1 MTTLLPGK
9 KILKFTGILA
19 GILLVLL
26 AGFHSWVNYN
36 AKQIVQDLVESRSN
50 GRLKMKIEKF
60 RFSWFSRK
68 VELQN
73 AVIYSTD
80 SVNAVTAYRFH
91 VRHIKLSVQ
100 EILPILFE
108 KKLLIDS
115 LNLDQPEIVVTRQ
128 RPLPAKDQDHKKE
141 VSIPEELGKIYKSIQ
156 EALQAL
162 RVNRFQ
168 IEGARFT
175 LLNKIQP
182 GQGPLTISNIHFHID
197 NLSVDTSALS
207 GKEKLFF
214 SDNLVLSSR
223 QQDILFPDGR
233 HRLAFSHF
241 RINLKEKRVEFDSC
255 TIAAEQKEGAR
266 SSFRVFV
273 DTLRLAHIDFDTLY
287 RSEVIKADSVYC
299 LNPRFDLE
307 VENAKKKPGEKKK
320 SPRLEEIVQ
329 QLTGDLLLGFVLVNN
344 ADFHIN
350 TNIDGRQAS
359 FHFTRNTFKLQGLRV
374 ARLSPRPLTV
384 KSVALAIRNY
394 ENFIRDSTYKLN
406 FDSILIKEDRVILD
420 RFVFHKQ
427 SGGRIINRFSIPRL
441 ELSGLSWDDLVFN
454 QQLKA
459 RHATLYRPVINYN
472 ADQLSA
478 KSNGKKSIFT
488 TLGEIGQLIRLDKM
502 DIIKGYINISLKN
515 NNSVSLED
523 ASMTLRTQ
531 TLFQAR
537 ETKAIEHAVEYL
549 DFASGTIRAGNL
561 DIRLNEV
568 KYSGSRK
575 GSLMAKKL
583 QVTDQEHRM
592 DIRAENAAVD
602 DVLTDEE
609 TGDITATGVR
619 WDKAWVQLQLPERDR
634 PASPRK
640 PVVELKYTEGANTSL
655 SLTAGGKTIR
665 TFIRHLSAD
674 EFLAEPGNPL
684 RLKNPVISGEDLEI
698 TDSTSTV
705 HIKKYNVADGQPSTL
720 HQLHYKN
727 NKDGNK
733 TEILVP
739 ELAGSPD
746 INAILRGKYR
756 AGNLVLERPFL
767 SALLT
772 SSAKKWVLPETEIG
786 QLLIRQPD
794 IRFSQQN
801 EQGTLHI
808 NWNGSVEEDNL
819 VRIKDLRIKEEEN
832 GRIITAGKLDFN
844 LDHFT
849 FTSPKGKHYDAGG
862 GEIAAELKDLVFRP
876 AGDEPADWSTSIVA
890 FSARDFIMDS
900 IGKKQG
906 TLRIEQAGLRE
917 LDIRKETFTDP
928 YKLVAG
934 NNRIIL
940 EGFTGDYRNGVTQLR
955 WKNAGYSQLTNMF
968 SLDSFSNTPTVSR
981 DSFMARQ
988 KFRKD
993 YISTGSGPLQ
1003 IGPVD
1008 KNSFT
1013 RDSVFR
1019 IGKVTIEGAWFT
1031 DYKDKRLP
1039 FAAGAIKPLPVDM
1052 LRKIPFPISADTIQ
1066 FNQARAGYTELS
1078 DKTNAAGTVPVTRLD
1093 ITLLNVKNH
1102 GRRPA
1107 DSLTI
1112 RATGYVMD
1120 SLWVQ
1125 LRVKQSYTD
1134 SLGGFRMSL
1143 KAKPGDITV
1152 LNPALVPLTSLKLL
1166 SGKFDTLSMRVLGRE
1181 YLALGEMKMKYE
1193 NLKIRFLKTGRDEK
1207 QVFFTRLTSFAINSF
1222 VIRDQNKTRT
1232 GSVFFI
1238 RQRDRS
1244 AINYLL
1250 RIALSGMSSS
1260 VGVKNNKK
1268 MIRRYRHELQE
1279 KSLPPVG
1286 FE

>member
-1 MTTLLPGK
+1 MTTLFPGK
-9 KILKFTGILA
+9 KILKFTGILT
-19 GILLVLL
+19 GILLVLF
-26 AGFHSWVNYN
+26 AGFHSWINYN
-36 AKQIVQDLVESRSN
+36 AKQIVQDLVESRSK

-73 AVIYSTD
+73 AVIYSAD
-80 SVNAVTAYRFH
+80 SVNAITAYRFQ

-100 EILPILFE
+100 EILPILFD

-115 LNLDQPEIVVTRQ
+115 LNLDQPEIVVTRLK
-128 RPLPAKDQDHKKE
+128 PLPEKDSKKE
-141 VSIPEELGKIYKSIQ
+141 VSIPGELGKIYTSIQ

-162 RVNRFQ
+162 KVNRFQ

-175 LLNKIQP
+175 LINKVQP
-182 GQGPLTISNIHFHID
+182 GQLPLTISNIHFHID
-197 NLSVDTSALS
+197 KLSVDKSNLN

-214 SDNLVLSSR
+214 TDNLVLSSR

-233 HRLAFSHF
+233 HRLSFSHF
-241 RINLKEKRVEFDSC
+241 RINLKEKQVEFDSC

-266 SSFRVFV
+266 SRFRVFV
-273 DTLRLAHIDFDTLY
+273 DTLRLSRIDFDTLY

-299 LNPRFDLE
+299 ANPRFDLE
-307 VENAKKKPGEKKK
+307 VENIKRKPGEKKG
-320 SPRLEEIVQ
+320 PRLEEIVQ
-329 QLTGDLLLGFVLVNN
+329 QLTGDLLLGFVVVNN

-350 TNIDGRQAS
+350 TNTDGRLAS
-359 FHFTRNTFKLQGLRV
+359 YNFTRNTFELQGLLV
-374 ARLSPRPLTV
+374 ARQSPRPLTV
-384 KSVALAIRNY
+384 KRVALAIRNF

-420 RFVFHKQ
+420 RFTFHSL
-427 SGGRIINRFSIPRL
+427 SGGRIINRFSIPRF

-459 RHATLYRPVINYN
+459 RHATLFHPIINYN
-472 ADQLSA
+472 ADQLPA
-478 KSNGKKSIFT
+478 KPNGKKSIFT

-502 DIIKGYINISLKN
+502 QIVKGHIGIGLKN

-523 ASMTLRTQ
+523 ASMTIQTK
-531 TLFQAR
+531 TLFEAR
-537 ETKAIEHAVEYL
+537 KAKAIEHAVERL
-549 DFASGTIRAGNL
+549 DFASGRIRAGHL
-561 DIRLNEV
+561 LIRLDEV
-568 KYSGSRK
+568 RYAGRPG
-575 GSLMAKKL
+575 GSLLAKKV
-583 QVTDQEHRM
+583 QVTDNERRM

-609 TGDITATGVR
+609 TGDITATGIR
-619 WDKAWVQLQLPERDR
+619 WDKADVQLLLPGTGK
-634 PASPRK
+634 PAQERK
-640 PVVELKYTEGANTSL
+640 PVIELKQLEGAGTSL
-655 SLTAGGKTIR
+655 SLSRGGRTIR
-665 TFIRHLSAD
+665 TFIHHLSAD
-674 EFLAEPGNPL
+674 EFLEEPGHPI
-684 RLKNPVISGEDLEI
+684 RLKNPVISGADLEI
-698 TDSTSTV
+698 TDPTSRITV
-705 HIKKYNVADGQPSTL
+705 KKYSVADGQSSTL
-720 HQLHYKN
+720 DHLQYKY
-727 NKDGNK
+727 NKDGNN
-733 TEILVP
+733 TEIRIP
-739 ELAGSPD
+739 ELKGVPD
-746 INAILRGKYR
+746 INAMLQGKYR
-756 AGNLVLERPFL
+756 VSDLVIERPFL
-767 SALLT
+767 SASLRG
-772 SSAKKWVLPETEIG
+772 AGKKWVLPETEIS

-808 NWNGSVEEDNL
+808 NWYGTLENDNG
-819 VRIKDLRIKEEEN
+819 VRIDKLRIKEEDKAM
-832 GRIITAGKLDFN
+832 ILTAGKMDFN
-844 LDHFT
+844 LDHFN
-849 FTSPKGKHYDAGG
+849 FTTVKGKHFDAGD
-862 GEIAAELKDLVFRP
+862 GEIAAELKDLVFHP
-876 AGDEPADWSTSIVA
+876 AGDEPSDWSAGITA
-890 FSARDFIMDS
+890 FSARHFIIDS

-906 TLRIEQAGLRE
+906 TLRIEEAGIRE

-928 YKLVAG
+928 NKLVAD
-934 NNRIIL
+934 NNRFIL
-940 EGFTGDYRNGVTQLR
+940 EGFTGDYKDGVTQLR
-955 WKNAGYSQLTNMF
+955 WKNAGYSQLTNML
-968 SLDSFSNTPTVSR
+968 SLDSLTNTPTVSR

-993 YISTGSGPLQ
+993 YISTGSGPMK
-1003 IGPVD
+1003 IGPID
-1008 KNSFT
+1008 KDSFI

-1039 FAAGAIKPLPVDM
+1039 FAAGAIKPLPADM
-1052 LRKIPFPISADTIQ
+1052 LRKIPFPISADTLQ
-1066 FNQARAGYTELS
+1066 LSQARADYTEFS
-1078 DKTNAAGTVPVTRLD
+1078 DKTNAAGTVPVTRMD

-1102 GRRPA
+1102 GRRPT

-1125 LRVKQSYTD
+1125 LRLKESYTD

-1143 KAKPGDITV
+1143 RAKPGDITV

-1166 SGKFDTLSMRVLGRE
+1166 SGKFDTLTMRVLGRE
-1181 YLALGEMKMKYE
+1181 YLSLGEMKMYYE
-1193 NLKIRFLKTGRDEK
+1193 DLKIRFLKTGKDEK
-1207 QVFFTRLTSFAINSF
+1207 QVFLTRLISFAANSF
-1222 VIRDQNKTRT
+1222 VIRNRNQSRT
-1232 GSVFFI
+1232 GHVFFI

-1268 MIRRYRHELQE
+1268 MIRRYRHEWQ
-1279 KSLPPVG
+1279 KKGLPPVE
-1286 FE
+1286 FD